1 MCVLVHLHL
10 PCEKVEKVERVK
22 HDDIHILQRVYLP
35 FVCMCLSASPGPDE
49 METLPMDLNMDDA
62 WGGSMHVETTMHEK
76 KMKKFPYLRRMFMKC
91 SPRESQLPKRSP
103 CVSPMLVEQKPRM
116 EKMMTR

>member
-1 MCVLVHLHL
+1 MCVRVHLHL

-76 KMKKFPYLRRMFMKC
+76 K
-91 SPRESQLPKRSP
+91 
-103 CVSPMLVEQKPRM
+103 
-116 EKMMTR
+116 